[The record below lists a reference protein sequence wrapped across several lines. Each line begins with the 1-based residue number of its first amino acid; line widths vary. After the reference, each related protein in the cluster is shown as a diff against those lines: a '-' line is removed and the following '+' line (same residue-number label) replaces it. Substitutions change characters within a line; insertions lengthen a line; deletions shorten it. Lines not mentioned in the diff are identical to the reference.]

1 MRGSLQLPE
10 DDQSE
15 NESCQA
21 EGEQSLLANR
31 LDFPEATLQKEFE
44 LGANSFH
51 PFEEG
56 LRPLISWRQSEIRP
70 EVCWHGSIEDNRGH
84 LSTARLRSSSQR
96 RQIVFFH

>member
-10 DDQSE
+10 DDRSE
-15 NESCQA
+15 NGFCQA
-21 EGEQSLLANR
+21 EGEQSLLPHR

-44 LGANSFH
+44 LEANSFH

-56 LRPLISWRQSEIRP
+56 LLPLISWRQSEIHLGA
-70 EVCWHGSIEDNRGH
+70 CWRGSIEDNRGH

-96 RQIVFFH
+96 RQIVFFR

>member
-10 DDQSE
+10 DDRSE
-15 NESCQA
+15 NGFCQA
-21 EGEQSLLANR
+21 EGEQSLLPHR

-44 LGANSFH
+44 LGANSFP

-56 LRPLISWRQSEIRP
+56 LRPLISWQQSEIHLGA
-70 EVCWHGSIEDNRGH
+70 CWRGSIEDNRGH

-96 RQIVFFH
+96 RQIVFFR